1 MTTCANCVTTAL
13 YSYVEIPY
21 CERHLPRFLR
31 DRYGKPNQLVAVIV
45 PATATTTVDLTLVP
59 DVLEPVVEPEV
70 VVEETPKK
78 KAAPKAE

>member
-1 MTTCANCVTTAL
+1 
-13 YSYVEIPY
+13 
-21 CERHLPRFLR
+21 
-31 DRYGKPNQLVAVIV
+31 VAVIV